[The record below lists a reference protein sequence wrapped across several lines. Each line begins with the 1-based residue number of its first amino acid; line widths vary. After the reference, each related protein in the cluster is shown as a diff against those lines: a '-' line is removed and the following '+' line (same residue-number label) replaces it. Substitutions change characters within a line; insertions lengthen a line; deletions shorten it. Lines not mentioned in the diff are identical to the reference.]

1 MSDDPIDNEVKEAM
15 LDALMSDYQV
25 NRVKQKLLAWL
36 ILFGKSEVTA
46 AQLLEHDIIGMDM
59 WGLIDKGL
67 VIENSKTATYTLRLT
82 KKAINYINKGEKHD
96 K

>member
-1 MSDDPIDNEVKEAM
+1 MSDAHKVKESM

-25 NRVKQKLLAWL
+25 DRVKQKLLAWL

-82 KKAINYINKGEKHD
+82 KKAINYINNGENNEQ
-96 K
+96 